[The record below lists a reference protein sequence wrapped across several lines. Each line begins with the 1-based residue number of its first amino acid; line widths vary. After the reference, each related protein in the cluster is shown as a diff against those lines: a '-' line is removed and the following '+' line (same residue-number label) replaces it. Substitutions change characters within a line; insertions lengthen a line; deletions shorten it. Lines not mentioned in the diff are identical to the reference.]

1 MGDLVAAAVFIASVN
16 LVLDRRPLYLKPD
29 KNLGAVS
36 RKTR

>member
-1 MGDLVAAAVFIASVN
+1 MGDLVDAVVFGSSVN
-16 LVLDRRPLYLKPD
+16 PMLDRRPPYRKPD